1 MDRQYQTADKT
12 TVVSDRE
19 KLVFLSRMDEDGA
32 KLTMEDFGLSDAVLE
47 TAESF
52 EAIALSKEKT
62 LTVNVEPA
70 ILYHGN
76 EGTIRQLVSL
86 LLDNAMKYS
95 DEKGQ
100 ITLTL
105 KENGKSK
112 VLTVENTVENIA
124 VGNLDILFERFYR
137 TDESRNSKTGGHGV
151 GLSVARAIAVAHKGK
166 ISAESRDG
174 KRILFTVI
182 L

>member
-1 MDRQYQTADKT
+1 
-12 TVVSDRE
+12 
-19 KLVFLSRMDEDGA
+19 MDEDGA

-76 EGTIRQLVSL
+76 EGAIRQLVSL

-95 DEKGQ
+95 YE
-100 ITLTL
+100 
-105 KENGKSK
+105 
-112 VLTVENTVENIA
+112 
-124 VGNLDILFERFYR
+124 
-137 TDESRNSKTGGHGV
+137 KTGMEAGR
-151 GLSVARAIAVAHKGK
+151 LPSTSPANAAYQMERLLQSWK
-166 ISAESRDG
+166 
-174 KRILFTVI
+174 VI
-182 L
+182 LR